1 MNELMLEIEK
11 LKANQIQVVGAEK
24 QILSAKKEMEEAEKC
39 KAIEVLKI
47 EKEVLL
53 NPEFKNENQRK
64 VAIAEK
70 LLDSVMVDNL
80 EKNIAIRKE
89 KIATFQFEISCL
101 KAEIEYSRNMIE
113 FYKLATA

>member
-70 LLDSVMVDNL
+70 LLDSVMVDNWGGGGGG
-80 EKNIAIRKE
+80 RKE